1 MTRRYLI
8 PLLLCSGCFAHSSP
22 IGRVELKA
30 KDVSYESKGEKKAIA
45 KGDITLTYHI
55 NKDEK
60 VILKADQVTAF
71 LKDKGQFHKVMAKG
85 HVFIQKITGSLQE
98 SLQCESCH
106 YDIVNGLI
114 ECDSSFIF
122 KRANDT
128 LKGESAVINL
138 KTGHYKVTNGHID
151 FSPDDL
157 KKK

>member
-1 MTRRYLI
+1 MTHRYLI
-8 PLLLCSGCFAHSSP
+8 LLLLCSFFAHSST
-22 IGRVELKA
+22 IGRIELKA

-45 KGDITLTYHI
+45 RGNIILTYHI
-55 NKDEK
+55 SKEEK
-60 VILKADQVTAF
+60 IILKADQVTAF
-71 LKDKGQFHKVMAKG
+71 LKDKGQFYKATAKG

-106 YDIVNGLI
+106 YDIVNHLI
-114 ECDSSFIF
+114 ECDSSFVF
-122 KRANDT
+122 KRASDI

-151 FSPDDL
+151 FSPHDL